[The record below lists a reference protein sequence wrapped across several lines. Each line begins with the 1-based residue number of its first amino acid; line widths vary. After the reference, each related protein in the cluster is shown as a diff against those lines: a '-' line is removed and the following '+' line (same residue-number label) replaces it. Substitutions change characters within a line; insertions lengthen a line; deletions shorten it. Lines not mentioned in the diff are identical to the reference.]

1 MYADGGLKNTHSS
14 INRANLCT
22 NYQNCAYSTFNTH
35 ELDQTG
41 LSYFNARYY
50 DSDTGRFISPD
61 PTIPNPTSTQH
72 YNRYMFVTGNPISLM
87 DASGYSGT
95 TGGAQGTVDETT
107 EERNDDAWRD
117 EIAESEHQADREE
130 YYQAYN
136 DAVKEEVTDAY
147 NDEGI
152 PIDGFNYYPDR
163 ESAEMN
169 GIYPHIGLERVLA
182 GGHPYNPDADV
193 NTRPESQRD
202 NQFPVVNHTSSSANV
217 PRFDSG
223 TSFRKTYSS
232 DTGRGGY
239 GAFGTT
245 GLAAYMFVESYQ
257 TARTIRIR
265 GHNKFRG
272 LSDDRHAWA
281 SEQLTIVYGPHLT
294 RTYGVLNE
302 IQGLV
307 MHDLPDLRARL
318 SGERPWAFQFSD
330 LIANEVGIKR
340 GEAVRDVLKNRGY
353 FQ

>member
-1 MYADGGLKNTHSS
+1 
-14 INRANLCT
+14 
-22 NYQNCAYSTFNTH
+22 
-35 ELDQTG
+35 
-41 LSYFNARYY
+41 
-50 DSDTGRFISPD
+50 
-61 PTIPNPTSTQH
+61 
-72 YNRYMFVTGNPISLM
+72 MFVTGNPISLM

-95 TGGAQGTVDETT
+95 TGGAQGTVNEST
-107 EERNDDAWRD
+107 ERDDDAWRD

-147 NDEGI
+147 ND
-152 PIDGFNYYPDR
+152 
-163 ESAEMN
+163 
-169 GIYPHIGLERVLA
+169 
-182 GGHPYNPDADV
+182 
-193 NTRPESQRD
+193 
-202 NQFPVVNHTSSSANV
+202 